1 VNLLSYFEE
10 AIKSSGMKTRNV
22 VLIHILFWVVASII
36 PHIILLAYSPGM
48 PRELLIYQSATQ
60 LYYII
65 VFYFIYFFVSPATI
79 GSSRKLTTVL
89 IIFGTSVVFLMID
102 SKYSL
107 NLTQYGIYSPGH
119 YASDILYIIFY
130 SAFAILIK
138 LLVRWYDEKISA
150 EAKMIQD
157 HKFELELL
165 KAQLNPHF
173 FFNTL
178 NNIYSLVYKKSDEAP
193 AALMKMSDIMRYMLY
208 ESKTEIVPLETE
220 LEYLEDYIELQKLR
234 FSDPGF
240 IDYSVMGDISM
251 HQIPPMLLLTFVE
264 NAFKHCKKRVRN
276 PGIII
281 RIDVSDKLLNFI
293 VSNYMIDPDSKE
305 QMPGAGIG
313 LRNVKRRLELL
324 FANCHDLTISTKGG
338 RYTVNLNIYRK

>member
-1 VNLLSYFEE
+1 
-10 AIKSSGMKTRNV
+10 MKTRNV

-36 PHIILLAYSPGM
+36 PHIVMLAYSPGM
-48 PRELLIYQSATQ
+48 PRELILYQSMTQ

-79 GSSRKLTTVL
+79 GSPRKLTTVL
-89 IIFGTSVVFLMID
+89 IIFGTSVVFLFFLKLGKVVMID

-138 LLVRWYDEKISA
+138 LLVRWYDEKKAA
-150 EAKMIQD
+150 EEKMIQD

-208 ESKTEIVPLETE
+208 ESKAEIVPLETE

-240 IDYSVMGDISM
+240 INYSIHGDISM
-251 HQIPPMLLLTFVE
+251 HQVPPMLLLTFVE
-264 NAFKHCKKRVRN
+264 NAFKHCKKRVSN

-281 RIDVSDKLLNFI
+281 RIDVTDKLLNFI
-293 VSNYMIDPDSKE
+293 VSNYLINPESIEENAVK
-305 QMPGAGIG
+305 GIG
-313 LRNVKRRLELL
+313 LKNIRRRLELL
-324 FANCHDLTISTKGG
+324 FPNNHDLTISTRGG

>member
-1 VNLLSYFEE
+1 
-10 AIKSSGMKTRNV
+10 MKRRTV
-22 VLIHILFWVVASII
+22 ILIHVLFWTIASLI
-36 PHIILLAYSPGM
+36 PHIILLASSPAM
-48 PRELLIYQSATQ
+48 PRGLKIYQSVTQ
-60 LYYII
+60 LYYIL
-65 VFYFIYFFVSPATI
+65 VFYFIYLFVSPVTI
-79 GSSRKLTTVL
+79 ESSRKLTTVL
-89 IIFGTSVVFLMID
+89 IIFGTSVVFLFFLKLGKVIMVD
-102 SKYSL
+102 SRYSL

-138 LLVRWYDEKISA
+138 MLVRWYEERQAA
-150 EAKMIQD
+150 EERMVRD

-208 ESKTEIVPLETE
+208 ESKAERVPLEKE

-234 FSDPGF
+234 FTDPGF
-240 IDYSVMGDISM
+240 IDYSVRGEITD
-251 HQIPPMLLLTFVE
+251 HQVPPMMLLSFVE
-264 NAFKHCKKRVRN
+264 NAFKHGKKRVSN

-281 RIDVSDKLLNFI
+281 RIEATSKLMNFV
-293 VSNYMIDPDSKE
+293 VSNYIIE
-305 QMPGAGIG
+305 QPESEPPGQTGIG
-313 LRNVKRRLELL
+313 LKNIRRRLELL
-324 FANCHDLTISTKGG
+324 YPYSHDLTIRVADGT
-338 RYTVNLNIYRK
+338 YTVNLNIYRKT